1 MGYMIAFEMEKL
13 WRKKGFLVL
22 LCAVMMIKTACMFYE
37 SQNNEIP
44 NRAYKAFDTRLKNLS
59 ETEKENYV
67 RQWAEKTEAIYLI
80 ENVNLLY
87 KNGGKENVKMAKALK
102 NQNRRLYQKYYEQWN
117 KKDYILF
124 TGDIFLEQQFA
135 IEMKSRIIGMK
146 YDTFLNSVLKDE
158 QNNQEISIFK
168 DNNKETGKD
177 AFSEQ
182 VVHMSAEK
190 YKKMRGVLPQRYSYQ
205 WIKSF
210 TAGEIT
216 ELLLLIFLCVII
228 YQMIYEEKR
237 KGLFSIIRATASG
250 KVKCAVSKITVLF
263 INIAILMFLLYG
275 IIFFYSVTTIGVFGL
290 NAPIQSVSE
299 FVTCPYRLTVWQFML
314 LALVVKWMTL
324 FFVGLLLLAAALAVS
339 NAVITFLLVGG
350 LLGGEWFFYHFI
362 TGASGWN
369 LFHYLNVWQ
378 FLKSE
383 QVIGNYVLL
392 NIFGKPES
400 VCVMMI
406 FFISS
411 GIIIGSMAG
420 TWIFA
425 KRTAALPE
433 IAKKDSSRIGYRG
446 RIYKHIWGYES
457 YKILIMNP
465 GIILMAIF
473 VVVMFA
479 TGKNT
484 NCYLTTGEEYYRQ
497 WMQNLSGN
505 LTEKKE
511 NEILGQKAYYEDVL
525 KKIENLNVE
534 YRENK
539 INEETFESQEMI
551 LKNQLVFYP
560 VFQRVYERYKFVRKE
575 KDRKFVYEEG
585 YNKLIGKKDQMYLG
599 MWTFIGFILI
609 LFLSPVFTMDK
620 EKGMEKVLQAT
631 LKGRKNVV
639 RNKMLVS
646 LVCVFL
652 MHLCFFI
659 RNVYIAQANYGMNQ
673 LFTSVSNLH
682 GFENLPEWMTILT
695 FIIGIFL
702 LQVFCVFLASI
713 LILFV
718 SGKIGNTIHSIVWE
732 SIILFVVAAVC
743 YHT

>member
-22 LCAVMMIKTACMFYE
+22 LCAVMMVKTACMFYE
-37 SQNNEIP
+37 SRNEEIP
-44 NRAYKAFDTRLKNLS
+44 DCAYKDFDTRLKNLS

-87 KNGGKENVKMAKALK
+87 KNGGKENAKMAEALK
-102 NQNRRLYQKYYEQWN
+102 NQNLQLYQKYYEQWS
-117 KKDYILF
+117 KKDYKLF
-124 TGDIFLEQQFA
+124 TGDIFLEQQFVT
-135 IEMKSRIIGMK
+135 EMKSRIIGMK
-146 YDTFLNSVLKDE
+146 YDAFLDGVLKDG

-168 DNNKETGKD
+168 DNQNEAGKD
-177 AFSEQ
+177 VFSEQ

-190 YKKMRGVLPQRYSYQ
+190 YKKMKGVLPKRYSYR
-205 WIKSF
+205 WIKNF

-216 ELLLLIFLCVII
+216 ELLLLIFLYVMI

-237 KGLFSIIRATASG
+237 KGLFSIIRATVSG
-250 KVKCAVSKITVLF
+250 RTKCALSKITALF

-275 IIFFYSVTTIGVFGL
+275 LIFLYSAATVGIFGL
-290 NAPIQSVSE
+290 NAPIQSVSG
-299 FVTCPYRLTVWQFML
+299 FVACPYRLKVWQFMVLALGVKWIALFCVGL
-314 LALVVKWMTL
+314 LVLATALVVLNVVTP
-324 FFVGLLLLAAALAVS
+324 
-339 NAVITFLLVGG
+339 FLLMGG

-369 LFHYLNVWQ
+369 LFHYLNIWH

-392 NIFGKPES
+392 NVFGRPKS
-400 VCVMMI
+400 VCVMMAFLI
-406 FFISS
+406 GA
-411 GIIIGSMAG
+411 GIMIGSMAVVC
-420 TWIFA
+420 IFA
-425 KRTAALPE
+425 KKTAALPE
-433 IAKKDSSRIGYRG
+433 IAKKGSFRTGYRG

-457 YKILIMNP
+457 YKILFINP

-473 VVVMFA
+473 VTVMFV

-497 WMQNLSGN
+497 WIWNLSGN
-505 LTEKKE
+505 LTKEKE
-511 NEILGQKAYYEDVL
+511 NEILGQKEYYEDLL
-525 KKIENLNVE
+525 KKIENLNTE

-539 INEETFESQEMI
+539 INEETFENQEMV

-575 KDRKFVYEEG
+575 KNRRFVYEEG
-585 YNKLIGKKDQMYLG
+585 YSKLIGKKDQMYLG
-599 MWTFIGFILI
+599 MWTFMGFILI
-609 LFLSPVFTMDK
+609 LFLSPVFNMDK
-620 EKGMEKVLQAT
+620 EKGMERVLRTT

-639 RNKMLVS
+639 QNKILVS

-673 LFTSVSNLH
+673 FFTSVTNLR
-682 GFENLPEWMTILT
+682 GFENMPECLNILT
-695 FIIGIFL
+695 FMVGLFL
-702 LQVFCVFLASI
+702 LQLFCVLLVSI

-718 SGKIGNTIHSIVWE
+718 SGKIGNTIHAIVWE
-732 SIILFVVAAVC
+732 SIILFVVAGILS
-743 YHT
+743 